1 MLNFK
6 SIARACSAPGLMPL
20 SRRSSIMIQGD
31 EKKTKKRKK
40 KQKKVE
46 RFFLKKI

>member
-6 SIARACSAPGLMPL
+6 SIARACSALMPL

-31 EKKTKKRKK
+31 EKKTKKEKK
-40 KQKKVE
+40 TKNKVE
-46 RFFLKKI
+46 RFF